1 MANPFFVNKNNFYST
16 ALKLLIFIILENNL
30 HQNSLVGPCLCHYAF
45 FLEGIMGDSG
55 VSTIARTRTIF

>member
-30 HQNSLVGPCLCHYAF
+30 HQNSLVGPCLWFIFVVCVHTQALLF
-45 FLEGIMGDSG
+45 KSL
-55 VSTIARTRTIF
+55 RTHPS